1 MGNPLQ
7 MHAGLPVTLLPV
19 ALVFQ
24 RKNRNDWTQL
34 VTEIRSQKSKPS
46 VAPTEVLRA
55 VIREGPHLART
66 CHSSGEHDRPLPLH
80 SSRLSSEVELPLCG
94 RNQSVLRDG

>member
-55 VIREGPHLART
+55 VIREGPHLAQT
-66 CHSSGEHDRPLPLH
+66 GHSPDSGKCPLPV
-80 SSRLSSEVELPLCG
+80 RCELWI
-94 RNQSVLRDG
+94 RVQ